1 MLEDFTLQQE
11 LSLKPKIEFSCKE
24 EEYQKLEAEILGDK
38 WRSDRKSTQ
47 VKRNLGS
54 NGVLCLCSQR

>member
-11 LSLKPKIEFSCKE
+11 LSLKPKIEFSCTE

-38 WRSDRKSTQ
+38 
-47 VKRNLGS
+47 
-54 NGVLCLCSQR
+54 